1 MKTKYLLMVLIA
13 AFVTATGF
21 ATEKPQMTIS
31 TNDALVASIRFES
44 PVPTLFEMTIQNEQG
59 EIMYYKKSGER
70 TGQYNHQF
78 DFSGLNAG
86 KYLVCV
92 NYGNQSLN
100 RELLVSSEK
109 IIISP
114 VEFCYEPYFSTEGGK
129 LNVSFLNVAQK
140 EVYLTIYQKGKL
152 VYGMYLGKDMIIQKR
167 LDLNQLEKQE
177 YEVVL
182 RERFKKHSAYVQL

>member
-1 MKTKYLLMVLIA
+1 LFV

-21 ATEKPQMTIS
+21 ATEKPQMTVS
-31 TNDALVASIRFES
+31 ANNELVASIRFES
-44 PVPTLFEMTIQNEQG
+44 PVPTRFEMTIQNEQG
-59 EIMYYKKSGER
+59 EIVYYKKSGEK
-70 TGQYNHQF
+70 TGQYNDQF
-78 DFSGLNAG
+78 DFSGLNTG

-100 RELLVSSEK
+100 RELLVSSQK

-114 VEFCYEPYFSTEGGK
+114 VEFCYEPYLNMEDGK

-140 EVYLTIYQKGKL
+140 EVYLTILKDGKL
-152 VYGMYLGKDMIIQKR
+152 VYGVYLGKDMIIQKR

-177 YEVVL
+177 YEIVL